1 MDAEFYADYGG
12 DACTCHDSEHV
23 PVLKEMKRFLPE
35 ETEAMAAVLKR
46 DGCISVPTDT
56 VYGVCARITEAGQE
70 KLYEVKNRPRTKQFP
85 VMCSDLCQA
94 KTIAEVSDCA
104 EKLMHAFM
112 PGPLTVILKKKADA
126 PAAIHGDTVAVR
138 LAVSEPLRKLIE
150 ETGMPIFLTSA
161 NQSGQKECASLD
173 EIEEACPLLDGMME
187 GTVSFGMASTIAD
200 CTGDTVRILRNGPIT
215 EDMIQSVMEG

>member
-1 MDAEFYADYGG
+1 
-12 DACTCHDSEHV
+12 
-23 PVLKEMKRFLPE
+23 MKRFHPE
-35 ETEAMAAVLKR
+35 ETEAMAAVLKQ

-56 VYGVCARITEAGQE
+56 VYGVCSRITEAGQE

-85 VMCSDLCQA
+85 VMCSDLDQA
-94 KTIAEVSDCA
+94 KTIAEVNDCA
-104 EKLMHAFM
+104 ERLMCAFM

-150 ETGMPIFLTSA
+150 ATGMPIFLTSA

-173 EIEEACPLLDGMME
+173 EIEAACPLLDGMME